1 MEKINSILGEIET
14 ALKSEVKLDVLEGIR
29 GNLISL
35 NMLIKQT
42 IEKGRAAGGPVA
54 GKGADVSI
62 EAYFKQ
68 FEEEISG
75 VNKNFTGI
83 IDLTKKL
90 ETDEA
95 LRQFL
100 IKKIESIFGG
110 IAEGAG
116 RAFNLST
123 LEIFDEMMEELRGTM
138 EQKLIAGI
146 RKELFSIK
154 TNLGEFE
161 KIYGVM
167 EEQFSGIYGAIAN
180 MKQKFQNQMKAI
192 RVESEIV
199 KSVFPKITELAGTLA
214 LDYEKTRKEL
224 GDAMTTI
231 RRTPLELLNKLKP
244 ALASLEIQSSSQQNI
259 LKVEQLRKQGELEV
273 EQVKLKTELE
283 MAKKRIEELEML
295 SKDSD
300 KFLKDKEQL
309 LSENQK
315 MRAELDEVSR
325 HLEKVT
331 GEFEHL
337 AKKAGEEDKKIEMT
351 GVLAL
356 VMTLL
361 VEVFGAQPH
370 SKLLFLLHGQQS
382 EMNRTSLIKASG
394 ISGAMVRKALADLD
408 GAKLVKY
415 DVETET
421 ATLLKRIL

>member
-1 MEKINSILGEIET
+1 MEKINGIISELES
-14 ALKSEVKLDVLEGIR
+14 ALKTEIKMGVLEGIR
-29 GNLISL
+29 SNLITL

-42 IEKGRAAGGPVA
+42 IEKGRASVGIIA
-54 GKGADVSI
+54 GKGSEMSV
-62 EAYFKQ
+62 EEYFKN
-68 FEEEISG
+68 FEAEIG
-75 VNKNFTGI
+75 GINAKFAGI

-95 LRQFL
+95 LKQFL
-100 IKKIESIFGG
+100 IKKIEAIFKG

-116 RAFNLST
+116 RTFNLST
-123 LEIFDEMMEELRGTM
+123 LEIFDEMMAELRGNM
-138 EQKLIAGI
+138 EQKLIDGI

-167 EEQFSGIYGAIAN
+167 EDQFSGIYGAIAS
-180 MKQKFQNQMKAI
+180 MKQNFQNQMNTIK
-192 RVESEIV
+192 VESEIV
-199 KSVFPKITELAGTLA
+199 KSVFPKITEIAGTLA
-214 LDYEKTRKEL
+214 QDYEKAQKEL
-224 GDAMTTI
+224 GSSISSI
-231 RRTPLELLNKLKP
+231 RRTPLELLNKLRP
-244 ALASLEIQSSSQQNI
+244 ALASLEIQLSSEQNI
-259 LKVEQLRKQGELEV
+259 LKVDQLRKQGELEV

-283 MAKKRIEELEML
+283 MANKRTEELEML
-295 SKDSD
+295 SKDSS
-300 KFLKDKEQL
+300 KFGKEKDQL

-325 HLEKVT
+325 QLEKVT

-337 AKKAGEEDKKIEMT
+337 AKTTGEDDKKIEMT

-361 VEVFGAQPH
+361 VDVFGAQPH

-408 GAKLVKY
+408 GAKLIKY